1 MYQEYSD
8 STILDS
14 VDSSPPSYF
23 FSKSL
28 KILIAEDETDIG
40 NLYKTALE
48 MRNHQAIVTTNGEDC
63 LKVYHEVCQ
72 SNRFAMEQQSYSQ
85 PSCSIKV
92 VNSRPFDVVLLDC
105 NLPYINGI
113 EVAKEISAV
122 NPHQRII
129 FASAYVKETL
139 TDSIK
144 ELKQVVELMQKPFG
158 EGALIDTIE
167 DKDIYQRLQKFNV
180 DIDIIKAINPTHEQI
195 VDLLE
200 RLQRI
205 QKHTL
210 GLES

>member
-1 MYQEYSD
+1 
-8 STILDS
+8 
-14 VDSSPPSYF
+14 V
-23 FSKSL
+23 
-28 KILIAEDETDIG
+28 LIAEDEKDIAT
-40 NLYKTALE
+40 LYKMALE
-48 MRNHQAIVTTNGEDC
+48 KRRHEVLVAYNGEDC
-63 LKVYHEVCQ
+63 LKIYHEVSQ
-72 SNRFAMEQQSYSQ
+72 RVRSRTYLTVNIQQ
-85 PSCSIKV
+85 
-92 VNSRPFDVVLLDC
+92 PFDAVMLDYRM
-105 NLPYINGI
+105 PKINGI
-113 EVAKEISAV
+113 EVAKEILAV

-139 TDSIK
+139 TDSII

-180 DIDIIKAINPTHEQI
+180 DIDIIKAINPTHEQV

>member
-1 MYQEYSD
+1 MYGLK
-8 STILDS
+8 THHILLYYYLFCK
-14 VDSSPPSYF
+14 V
-23 FSKSL
+23 L
-28 KILIAEDETDIG
+28 KVLIAEDEKDIAR
-40 NLYKTALE
+40 LYKMALE
-48 MRNHQAIVTTNGEDC
+48 KRRHEVLVAYNGEDC
-63 LKVYHEVCQ
+63 LKIYHEVSQ
-72 SNRFAMEQQSYSQ
+72 RVRSRTYPTVNIQQ
-85 PSCSIKV
+85 
-92 VNSRPFDVVLLDC
+92 PFDAVMLDYRM
-105 NLPYINGI
+105 PKINGI
-113 EVAKEISAV
+113 EVAKEILAV

-180 DIDIIKAINPTHEQI
+180 DIDVIKAINPTHEQI
-195 VDLLE
+195 VNLLE

>member
-1 MYQEYSD
+1 MYGLK
-8 STILDS
+8 THHILLYYYLFCK
-14 VDSSPPSYF
+14 V
-23 FSKSL
+23 L
-28 KILIAEDETDIG
+28 KVLIAEDEKDIAR
-40 NLYKTALE
+40 LYKMALE
-48 MRNHQAIVTTNGEDC
+48 KRRHEVLVAYNGEDC
-63 LKVYHEVCQ
+63 LKIYHEVSQ
-72 SNRFAMEQQSYSQ
+72 RVRSRTYPTVNIQQ
-85 PSCSIKV
+85 
-92 VNSRPFDVVLLDC
+92 PFDAVMLDYRM
-105 NLPYINGI
+105 PKINGI
-113 EVAKEISAV
+113 EVAKEILAV

-180 DIDIIKAINPTHEQI
+180 DIDVIKAINPTHEQI

>member
-1 MYQEYSD
+1 M
-8 STILDS
+8 
-14 VDSSPPSYF
+14 
-23 FSKSL
+23 
-28 KILIAEDETDIG
+28 LIAEDEKDIAT
-40 NLYKTALE
+40 LYKMALE
-48 MRNHQAIVTTNGEDC
+48 KRRHEVLVAYNGEDC
-63 LKVYHEVCQ
+63 LKIYHEVSQ
-72 SNRFAMEQQSYSQ
+72 RVRFKTYLTVNIQQ
-85 PSCSIKV
+85 
-92 VNSRPFDVVLLDC
+92 PFDAVMLDYRM
-105 NLPYINGI
+105 PKINGI
-113 EVAKEISAV
+113 EVAKEILAV

-139 TDSIK
+139 TDSKK

-200 RLQRI
+200 RLQEI

>member
-1 MYQEYSD
+1 MK
-8 STILDS
+8 THHILLYYYLFCK
-14 VDSSPPSYF
+14 V
-23 FSKSL
+23 L
-28 KILIAEDETDIG
+28 KVLIAEDEKDIAR
-40 NLYKTALE
+40 LYKMALE
-48 MRNHQAIVTTNGEDC
+48 KRRHEVLVAYNGEDC
-63 LKVYHEVCQ
+63 LKIYHEFSQRVR
-72 SNRFAMEQQSYSQ
+72 SRTYLTVNIQQ
-85 PSCSIKV
+85 
-92 VNSRPFDVVLLDC
+92 PFDAVMLDYRM
-105 NLPYINGI
+105 PKINGI
-113 EVAKEISAV
+113 EVAKEILAV

>member
-1 MYQEYSD
+1 MCVLK
-8 STILDS
+8 THHILLYYYLFCK
-14 VDSSPPSYF
+14 V
-23 FSKSL
+23 L
-28 KILIAEDETDIG
+28 KVLIAEDEKDIAR
-40 NLYKTALE
+40 LYKMALE
-48 MRNHQAIVTTNGEDC
+48 KRRHEVLVAYNGEDC
-63 LKVYHEVCQ
+63 LKIYHEVSQ
-72 SNRFAMEQQSYSQ
+72 RVRSRTYLTVNIQQ
-85 PSCSIKV
+85 
-92 VNSRPFDVVLLDC
+92 PFDAVMLDYRM
-105 NLPYINGI
+105 PKINGI
-113 EVAKEISAV
+113 EVAKEILAV

>member
-1 MYQEYSD
+1 MYVLK
-8 STILDS
+8 THHILLYYYLFCK
-14 VDSSPPSYF
+14 V
-23 FSKSL
+23 L
-28 KILIAEDETDIG
+28 KVLIAEDEKDIAR
-40 NLYKTALE
+40 LYKMALE
-48 MRNHQAIVTTNGEDC
+48 KRRHEVLVAYNGEDC
-63 LKVYHEVCQ
+63 LKIYHEVSQ
-72 SNRFAMEQQSYSQ
+72 RIRSRTYLTVNIQQ
-85 PSCSIKV
+85 
-92 VNSRPFDVVLLDC
+92 PFDAVMLDYRM
-105 NLPYINGI
+105 PKINGI
-113 EVAKEISAV
+113 EVAKEILAV

>member
-1 MYQEYSD
+1 MYVLK
-8 STILDS
+8 THHILLYYYLFCK
-14 VDSSPPSYF
+14 V
-23 FSKSL
+23 L
-28 KILIAEDETDIG
+28 KVLIAEDEKDIAR
-40 NLYKTALE
+40 LYKMALE
-48 MRNHQAIVTTNGEDC
+48 KRRHEVLVAYNGEDC
-63 LKVYHEVCQ
+63 LKIYHEVSQ
-72 SNRFAMEQQSYSQ
+72 RVRSRTYLTVNIQQ
-85 PSCSIKV
+85 
-92 VNSRPFDVVLLDC
+92 PFDAVMLDYRM
-105 NLPYINGI
+105 PKINGI
-113 EVAKEISAV
+113 EVAKEILAV

-180 DIDIIKAINPTHEQI
+180 DIDIIKAINPTHEQV

>member
-1 MYQEYSD
+1 M
-8 STILDS
+8 
-14 VDSSPPSYF
+14 
-23 FSKSL
+23 
-28 KILIAEDETDIG
+28 LIAEDEKDIAR
-40 NLYKTALE
+40 LYKMALE
-48 MRNHQAIVTTNGEDC
+48 KRRHEVLVAYNGEDC
-63 LKVYHEVCQ
+63 LKIYHEVSQ
-72 SNRFAMEQQSYSQ
+72 RVRSRTYLTVNIQQ
-85 PSCSIKV
+85 
-92 VNSRPFDVVLLDC
+92 PFDAVMLDYRM
-105 NLPYINGI
+105 PKINGI
-113 EVAKEISAV
+113 EVAKEILAV

-158 EGALIDTIE
+158 EGTLIDTIE

-200 RLQRI
+200 RLQQI